1 LRKEQIMLNEIHNT
15 MKAIRIHT
23 HGNPEVLVYED
34 APRPI
39 PSVGE
44 VLIHVYAAGVN
55 PADWKTRA
63 APGRLAPAA
72 FPAILGWDV
81 SGVIETVGPGV
92 TDFGEDDA
100 VYGMIRFPKPG
111 AAYAE
116 YTTAPITDIARKP
129 TTIDHVHAAAVP
141 LAALTAWQA
150 LFEQAHLTEGQTIL
164 IAGAAGGVG
173 HFAVQ
178 LAKAKGAHVIG
189 TASPRNADFLRGIG
203 VDQVIDYTTT
213 PLEKAAQ
220 GVDVV
225 FDTVGGET
233 RERSI
238 DVLKRGGVLVSTVF
252 GRPSEEHVAAA
263 GVQARGLLVHPSSD
277 QLAEIARSIDEGRVR
292 PVVDTVF
299 ALADTRKA
307 HELSEGGHVRGKVVL
322 RVVE

>member
-1 LRKEQIMLNEIHNT
+1 MFDETDNT

-23 HGNPEVLVYED
+23 HGGPEVLVYEE
-34 APRPI
+34 APRPV
-39 PSVGE
+39 PGTGE
-44 VLIHVYAAGVN
+44 VLIRVYAAGVN

-63 APGRLAPAA
+63 APGRLAPAI

-81 SGVIETVGPGV
+81 SGVVETVGPGV
-92 TDFGEDDA
+92 TEFREGDA

-116 YTTAPITDIARKP
+116 YTTAPVTDIARKP
-129 TTIDHVHAAAVP
+129 TTVDHVHAAAVP

-150 LFEQAHLTEGQTIL
+150 LVEQAHLTEGQTIL
-164 IAGAAGGVG
+164 ITGAAGGVG

-178 LAKAKGAHVIG
+178 LAKVKGAHVIG
-189 TASPRNADFLRGIG
+189 TASARNAEFLRGLG

-213 PLEKAAQ
+213 PLDKAVQ

-233 RERSI
+233 RELAI
-238 DVLKRGGVLVSTVF
+238 DVLKRGGTLVSTVV
-252 GRPSEEHVAAA
+252 GRPSEEHVSAA
-263 GVQARGLLVHPSSD
+263 GIQARGMLVHPSSE
-277 QLAEIARSIDEGRVR
+277 QLAEIAKLIDEGGVR

-299 ALADTRKA
+299 PLADTRRA